1 MEDEMTYIHQQEQKL
16 KIDIKRLSI
25 QVKSSLHIMIYSV
38 LLHKVNLAVESKSKV
53 LRIRDNKKP
62 LTFKKQQKETTNS
75 SDFIQKEAI
84 HNFLSYNLCKKEHM
98 LSYSLDHHIPRNV
111 TRNEIKSNAFELF
124 YQNIVRNVSNLP
136 EHKIDRIQTKL
147 R

>member
-1 MEDEMTYIHQQEQKL
+1 MTYIHQQEQKL
-16 KIDIKRLSI
+16 KIDIERLSI

-98 LSYSLDHHIPRNV
+98 LSYSLDHHIPGNV
-111 TRNEIKSNAFELF
+111 TRNQINTEFELF
-124 YQNIVRNVSNLP
+124 YQNIVRDGFDLHEHNL
-136 EHKIDRIQTKL
+136 DRIKRGIVILNL

>member
-38 LLHKVNLAVESKSKV
+38 LLHKVNLAVESKSKD

-62 LTFKKQQKETTNS
+62 LTFKK
-75 SDFIQKEAI
+75 
-84 HNFLSYNLCKKEHM
+84 
-98 LSYSLDHHIPRNV
+98 
-111 TRNEIKSNAFELF
+111 
-124 YQNIVRNVSNLP
+124 
-136 EHKIDRIQTKL
+136 
-147 R
+147 